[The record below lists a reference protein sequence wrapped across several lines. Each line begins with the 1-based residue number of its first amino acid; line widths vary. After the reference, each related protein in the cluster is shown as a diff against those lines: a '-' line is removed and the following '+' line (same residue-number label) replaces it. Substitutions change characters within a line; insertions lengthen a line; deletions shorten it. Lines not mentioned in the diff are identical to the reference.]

1 MVAQI
6 CALGLLVKDVTAH
19 QCTLFRGSLI
29 LTIDG
34 VDIVTFFKD
43 KMQVRH
49 KSQFICIFF
58 V

>member
-49 KSQFICIFF
+49 KS
-58 V
+58 